1 MTSTRDQNFR
11 RGIALFNRGEFFHA
25 HEALE
30 DAWRETR
37 GAQRLFM
44 QGIVQVAVAL
54 HHYRGGN
61 LVGARGVLGRALRNL
76 ESYPASCGGIDLA
89 RLKKELAPVL
99 KRAQG
104 GEPPATHWPKIRRAR

>member
-1 MTSTRDQNFR
+1 MTTQQENFR
-11 RGIALFNRGEFFHA
+11 RGVALFNRGEFFHA

-37 GAQRLFM
+37 GEQRLFM

-61 LVGARGVLGRALRNL
+61 LVGARGVLARALRNL
-76 ESYPASCGGIDLA
+76 ENYPAGCGGIDLA
-89 RLKKELAPVL
+89 RLKKELAPLL
-99 KRAQG
+99 KRAHAG
-104 GEPPATHWPKIRRAR
+104 KPLLKPWPKIRRAM